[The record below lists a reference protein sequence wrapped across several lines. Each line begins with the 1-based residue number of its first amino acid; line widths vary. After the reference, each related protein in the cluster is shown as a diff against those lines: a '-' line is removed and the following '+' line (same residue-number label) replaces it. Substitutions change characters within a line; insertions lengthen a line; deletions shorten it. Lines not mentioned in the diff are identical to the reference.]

1 MADRWTRVLDELRR
15 RFPAEVEA
23 GAVAAFLASR
33 GYNRQQIGE
42 ILSLR
47 TAQIDGVSTLSP
59 GWSSMPER
67 VRVQGP
73 HERGRFSAEA
83 WGYLLALGATAALP
97 AAAFEHLVERA
108 LSQAEGRIEL
118 DDVRFLAASVGLDG
132 PFPEGGRS
140 RFH

>member
-23 GAVAAFLASR
+23 GAVADFLASR

-47 TAQIDGVSTLSP
+47 TAQIGGASAP
-59 GWSSMPER
+59 PQGWPVRPER
-67 VRVQGP
+67 LRVQGP
-73 HERGRFSAEA
+73 HERGRFTPDA
-83 WGYLLALGATAALP
+83 WQYLLALDASAVLP
-97 AAAFEHLVERA
+97 TSVFEHLVERA
-108 LSQAEGRIEL
+108 LSHAEGRIEL
-118 DDVRFLAASVGLDG
+118 DDIRLLAVSLGVDVPVA
-132 PFPEGGRS
+132 EGGRS